1 MKSKDI
7 LDGPVVKSLPAR
19 VEDMGS
25 VPGPRDPTCHMA
37 TKPVHHNY
45 WACTLQSPQA
55 ATTEAHVPRTH
66 ALWQKKPLQWEVYS
80 CKE

>member
-45 WACTLQSPQA
+45 
-55 ATTEAHVPRTH
+55 
-66 ALWQKKPLQWEVYS
+66 
-80 CKE
+80 